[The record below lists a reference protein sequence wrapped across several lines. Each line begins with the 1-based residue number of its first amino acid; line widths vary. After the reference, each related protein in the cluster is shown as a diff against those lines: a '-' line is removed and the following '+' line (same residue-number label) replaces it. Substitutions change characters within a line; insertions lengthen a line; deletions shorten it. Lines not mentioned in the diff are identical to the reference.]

1 MPGQLSADQNE
12 AALQQLLAD
21 HLALC
26 VSEQAQFNNVELQEA
41 EPETIQLKLS
51 DDSIYQIDITAE
63 GKKATVLH
71 TNFSCNNIGY
81 AWCGSGGCSSYI
93 IVDGVSFTAFGL
105 KPLAVKVEDEMIVL
119 IPRSGSQC
127 QNALPDSLSKD
138 SLCFD
143 AAVWDDKL
151 EAFNSQTSSPLVF
164 NFTKYE
170 PKP

>member
-21 HLALC
+21 YLALC

-81 AWCGSGGCSSYI
+81 AWSGSGGCSSYI

-105 KPLAVKVEDEMIVL
+105 KPLAVTVEDEMIVL
-119 IPRSGSQC
+119 VPRSGSQC
-127 QNALPDSLSKD
+127 QNALPDSLSED
-138 SLCFD
+138 SLCGL
-143 AAVWDDKL
+143 A
-151 EAFNSQTSSPLVF
+151 
-164 NFTKYE
+164 
-170 PKP
+170 